1 MNDMDSVIKS
11 QQSKYRVASKNS
23 IEISNISVVPLKQFI
38 TVINDAYQ
46 NSLDKQMAN
55 QQTIGSISHWAKRVI
70 CAVDCR

>member
-1 MNDMDSVIKS
+1 MDSVTLKVT
-11 QQSKYRVASKNS
+11 RANTASHQNS
-23 IEISNISVVPLKQFI
+23 IEKRISVTVSFPLKQFI

-55 QQTIGSISHWAKRVI
+55 RQTIGSISHWAKRVI